1 MSRLLAR
8 RGWLAVALLLPL
20 ILSPR
25 AASAQ
30 ADADRTA
37 IQQVIRSQLDAFQH
51 DDARGAFGFATPTL
65 QAEFGTP
72 ETFMR
77 MVRTAYAPVYRPQ
90 SVAFTALVPAP
101 TGVVQTV
108 TLVGPD
114 GLSYSADYTMQKQP
128 NGTWRIGGCILTKSN
143 QVNA

>member
-1 MSRLLAR
+1 MRHSLAR
-8 RGWLAVALLLPL
+8 RAWLTLALLLPL
-20 ILSPR
+20 ILAPR
-25 AASAQ
+25 AAHAQ
-30 ADADRTA
+30 SDADRTA

-51 DDARGAFGFATPTL
+51 DDATGAFGFATPNL

-72 ETFMR
+72 ETFMT
-77 MVRTAYAPVYRPQ
+77 MVRQAYAPVYRPQ
-90 SVAFTALVPAP
+90 NVVFTSLVPAP
-101 TGVVQTV
+101 AGIVQTV

-128 NGTWRIGGCILTKSN
+128 NGTWRIGGCTLTKSN